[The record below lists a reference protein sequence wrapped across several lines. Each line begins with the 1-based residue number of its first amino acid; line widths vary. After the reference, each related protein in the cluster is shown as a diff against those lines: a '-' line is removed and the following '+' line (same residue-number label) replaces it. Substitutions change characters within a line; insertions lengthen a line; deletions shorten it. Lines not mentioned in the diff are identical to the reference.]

1 MIRALAVLAALVV
14 FPATTAQAAV
24 SQKKAIWGPVEQ
36 ADGSSYF
43 DTYKDLGAGIF
54 EMTLDWS
61 QVAVMAPDK
70 ATDPLDTGY
79 EWPDSVDTALAEAKR
94 THIQVDLTVTNLPDW
109 ASKTAPAKQYADFLT
124 AAAKRYPGV
133 HLWTIWAKPAQ
144 TFTPT
149 RYAALLD
156 AGYGALKASSKS
168 NTVIGGNSADMDTK
182 VTAHR
187 WIPKLKLANGKR
199 PRLDLYGHDATSKTG
214 KLNLKSLKAEVKDT
228 FGNKR
233 IFITRL
239 TLPIAANSAFSFHFG
254 PTGAAARLTAAFKTT
269 KADSSIY
276 SLGYD
281 GLTDTD
287 YPSGLIDENDA
298 KRPAYN
304 AFKKA

>member
-1 MIRALAVLAALVV
+1 MIRALAVLAALAV
-14 FPATTAQAAV
+14 FPATAEAAV

-54 EMTLDWS
+54 ETTLDWS
-61 QVAVMAPDK
+61 QIAVDEPMDAK
-70 ATDPLDTGY
+70 DPLDTGY
-79 EWPDSVDTALAEAKR
+79 DWPDSLDTAVAEGKR
-94 THIQVDLTVTNLPDW
+94 THIQIDVTVTNRPAW
-109 ASKTAPAKQYADFLT
+109 ASKTSPAKQYADFLT
-124 AAAKRYPGV
+124 AAAKRYPSV
-133 HLWTIWAKPAQ
+133 HLWTIWDKPAQ

-149 RYAALLD
+149 RYATLLD
-156 AGYGALKASSKS
+156 AAYGALKAKSKR
-168 NTVIGGNSADMDTK
+168 NVVIGGNSADTKTK

-228 FGNKR
+228 FGHKR
-233 IFITRL
+233 IFLTRL
-239 TLPIAANSAFSFHFG
+239 TLPIAANSAFSFHFS
-254 PTGAAARLTAAFKTT
+254 PSTAAARLTTALKTT
-269 KADSSIY
+269 KADSGIY
-276 SLGYD
+276 ALGYD

-287 YPSGLIDENDA
+287 YPSGLIDPDDV

-304 AFKKA
+304 AYKRG